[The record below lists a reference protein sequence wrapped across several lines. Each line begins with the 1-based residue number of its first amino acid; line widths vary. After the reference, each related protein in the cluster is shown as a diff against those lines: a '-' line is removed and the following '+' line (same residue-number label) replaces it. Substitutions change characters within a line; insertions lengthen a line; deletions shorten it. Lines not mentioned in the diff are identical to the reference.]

1 MNQKR
6 RKRIATVSSKLQ
18 ELLDELNLIL
28 EEEQEAYDNMPEQL
42 QDTERGEAM
51 YEAIETLEDAI
62 SEIEGQMDEL
72 DNLC

>member
-51 YEAIETLEDAI
+51 YEAIETLEDVI
-62 SEIEGQMDEL
+62 SEIEGQIDEL